1 MNDEHIIDSLK
12 KSINKAPINILE
24 DIKKQ
29 KIVKMIAHDDIT
41 SQKKERFPIKA
52 IMSFASIAAILLL
65 FINFQIQ
72 YGMADSK
79 IYIDVNPGMEITTNR
94 QDKVIDLIPINQD
107 ANDIIKDIDFK
118 GKDYHIVTEEIVE
131 SLVDQSYIKEED
143 EVVLLSVFNKDKQK
157 STRQVEEL
165 NNSIHEQLK
174 KINKNPII
182 LTQLIDKSNTIEEF
196 AEEYNLSVGKMTF
209 IRNLI
214 ILNPELKT
222 EDLVKLS
229 LAELV
234 KIVQDYGLDIE
245 KISNSI
251 DVERIRKPTEPIII
265 DDDWDDDDDD
275 FDEDEDDYDDFDE
288 DDYDDFDDDD
298 NDEDDEDDG
307 DNDEDDDEDDDDDD
321 DDEDND
327 EDDD

>member
-275 FDEDEDDYDDFDE
+275 FDEDEDDYDDFD
-288 DDYDDFDDDD
+288 DDD